1 MDIFVRQNDVKEFKA
16 SIKQKQQEKEQMTEQ
31 LNQQQ
36 VQLKQQ
42 QEQLKQQQ
50 EQLKR
55 LYSQADLSLAVA
67 LALLLIVFVL
77 TLLAACWL
85 RTRRKGHAHIR
96 GVEEDDDIGMPVPSA
111 FINDVDKAVTEA
123 IERSMKT
130 SDSVNELA
138 KVKAAAAHVS
148 PTAAVNKRKQ
158 TCNPEVA
165 QINAPAANRS
175 KNRGALGANTHLW
188 KS

>member
-1 MDIFVRQNDVKEFKA
+1 MDIFVRPNDVKEFKA
-16 SIKQKQQEKEQMTEQ
+16 SIKQKQQEKEQLTEQ
-31 LNQQQ
+31 
-36 VQLKQQ
+36 VKQQ
-42 QEQLKQQQ
+42 HEQLKQQQ

-67 LALLLIVFVL
+67 LALLSIVLVL

-85 RTRRKGHAHIR
+85 RTRRKGRAHIRGVHAHIR
-96 GVEEDDDIGMPVPSA
+96 GAEEDDDIGMPAPSA

-130 SDSVNELA
+130 SNSVNA
-138 KVKAAAAHVS
+138 KAYAHVS
-148 PTAAVNKRKQ
+148 PTATVNKRNQ
-158 TCNPEVA
+158 SSNPEVA

-175 KNRGALGANTHLW
+175 KHRGALGASAHLW

>member
-1 MDIFVRQNDVKEFKA
+1 MDIFVRPNDVKEFKA
-16 SIKQKQQEKEQMTEQ
+16 SIKQKQQEKEQLTEQ
-31 LNQQQ
+31 
-36 VQLKQQ
+36 VKQQ
-42 QEQLKQQQ
+42 HEQLKQQQ

-67 LALLLIVFVL
+67 LALLSIVLVL

-85 RTRRKGHAHIR
+85 RTRRKGRAHIR
-96 GVEEDDDIGMPVPSA
+96 GAEEDDDIGMPAPSA

-130 SDSVNELA
+130 SNSVNA
-138 KVKAAAAHVS
+138 KAYAHVS
-148 PTAAVNKRKQ
+148 PTATVNKRNQ
-158 TCNPEVA
+158 SSNPEVA

-175 KNRGALGANTHLW
+175 KHRGALGASAHLW